1 MGIWRNPV
9 DEMGSAI
16 SQRLN
21 HKKQEEEIY
30 EEKTVGS
37 IGSSNRNGNY
47 PWWDAAAETAQAQ
60 RTKAA
65 EAGATTAAAA
75 ETDKKADD
83 GELHHKRLLMFAR
96 DLAISPSVT
105 PLRAA

>member
-1 MGIWRNPV
+1 MEDPV
-9 DEMGSAI
+9 DEMDPQSHSGLTI
-16 SQRLN
+16 KNRR
-21 HKKQEEEIY
+21 KKFMKRKQLAALAAA
-30 EEKTVGS
+30 TVMALSLVGCGG
-37 IGSSNRNGNY
+37 GSSTST
-47 PWWDAAAETAQAQ
+47 E
-60 RTKAA
+60 TKAA

-83 GELHHKRLLMFAR
+83 GELIKKVAHVW

>member
-1 MGIWRNPV
+1 MAL
-9 DEMGSAI
+9 S
-16 SQRLN
+16 L
-21 HKKQEEEIY
+21 
-30 EEKTVGS
+30 VGCGG
-37 IGSSNRNGNY
+37 GSSTST
-47 PWWDAAAETAQAQ
+47 E
-60 RTKAA
+60 TKAA

-83 GELHHKRLLMFAR
+83 GELIKRLLMFAR